1 MAVNPSDTAPALIA
15 LDAQMVIRTAGGGEP
30 IVAAEDY
37 FVGPGTD
44 ITRMTI
50 LQPGDLLTAIRLPAH
65 VGRGAVLLREDAR
78 PRTCGTSR
86 SSASRRR
93 W

>member
-15 LDAQMVIRTAGGGEP
+15 LDAKMVIRTPKGER
-30 IVAAEDY
+30 VVNAEDY
-37 FVGPGTD
+37 FIGPGTD

-50 LQPGDLLTAIRLPAH
+50 LQPGDLLTAIRISGGL
-65 VGRGAVLLREDAR
+65 GRRASSTSRRFATA
-78 PRTCGTSR
+78 TCGISR
-86 SSASRRR
+86 